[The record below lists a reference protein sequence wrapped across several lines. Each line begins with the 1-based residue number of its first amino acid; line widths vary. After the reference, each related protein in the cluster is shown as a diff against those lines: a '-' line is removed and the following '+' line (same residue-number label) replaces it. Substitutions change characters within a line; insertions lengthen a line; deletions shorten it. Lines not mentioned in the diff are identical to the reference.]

1 MNIAIFAS
9 GAGSNAEVIINTLYK
24 FKPDHKINVA
34 LIVSNN
40 AMAGVLKIAVNNN
53 IPVEVL
59 DLKTTAFY
67 NNSTV
72 YLEILSRYKIDFIV
86 LAGYLKKIPVE
97 VIKKYPQKIINIHPA
112 LLPAYGG
119 EGMYGRHVHEAVVTA
134 GEKQSGITIHYV
146 DELYDHGEIIFQ
158 ATCEVE
164 YGETGESLAKKIH
177 LLEHQHYSKEILEIL
192 LSQIPVK

>member
-119 EGMYGRHVHEAVVTA
+119 DGMYGSHVHEAVVTA

-146 DELYDHGEIIFQ
+146 DELYDHGKIIFQ
-158 ATCEVE
+158 ATCDVE
-164 YGETGESLAKKIH
+164 LGETAISLAKKIH